1 MRLRRMA
8 WLMLLGWCMTE
19 TDFILRDQSG
29 ARHSWF
35 KTRAIQFRVTDGL
48 LVLAFLAVFLGLV
61 LLLSK

>member
-1 MRLRRMA
+1 
-8 WLMLLGWCMTE
+8 MTE